1 MDKVKK
7 LLRDSSKARW
17 TALLIVSFVM
27 FAAYLASD
35 VYSPLKTILE
45 ENNGWTSTEYGY
57 FGAAQSVFNVFLGM
71 LIFSGLLLDKKGIR
85 LTGSLGCLLM
95 VLGFAL
101 KYYAVA
107 YIPSSDAESV
117 SLFSWTMKKQV
128 FWASF
133 GFAVF
138 GTGCEMAGISISKAI
153 VKWFSG
159 KELA

>member
-85 LTGSLGCLLM
+85 LTGAWAACSWCW
-95 VLGFAL
+95 VL
-101 KYYAVA
+101 
-107 YIPSSDAESV
+107 P
-117 SLFSWTMKKQV
+117 
-128 FWASF
+128 
-133 GFAVF
+133 
-138 GTGCEMAGISISKAI
+138 
-153 VKWFSG
+153 
-159 KELA
+159 